1 MKILLIGATHGNETL
16 GVSLYERII
25 NKHPFMLDSIDFI
38 IGNPRAFAQKI
49 RFTEH
54 DLNRCYRVGGDTY
67 ERRRAVEIEQRIRM
81 TQPDIVLDIHTT
93 TCEQKSCLIVHNLN
107 GVAKL
112 RMLRASHIDT
122 ILKMHYMQDI
132 AILADNIIG
141 YEIPV
146 SQINDETI
154 EKIIQDIEYFIDQK
168 TYESKKQL
176 FTVTDKIFK
185 NEITQSQASTFKNFE
200 KHNLGFVPVL
210 TGENSYKKQTDYI
223 GFKANDE
230 GIVTV

>member
-16 GVSLYERII
+16 GISLYERII
-25 NKHPFMLDSIDFI
+25 NKHPLMLDSIDFI

-54 DLNRCYRVGGDTY
+54 DLNRSYGVGGSTY
-67 ERRRAVEIEQRIRM
+67 ERKRSIEIEQYIRM
-81 TQPDIVLDIHTT
+81 TKPDIVLDIHTT

-107 GVAKL
+107 GTAKL
-112 RMLRASHIDT
+112 RMLRASHIGT
-122 ILKMHYMQDI
+122 ILKMYHMQDI
-132 AILADNIIG
+132 ATLADNIIG
-141 YEIPV
+141 YEVPV
-146 SQINDETI
+146 NQINDETI

-185 NEITQSQASTFKNFE
+185 NEITQSQASTLKNFE
-200 KHNLGFVPVL
+200 KHSLGFVPVL

-230 GIVTV
+230 GVVTV